1 MRTLLILISLL
12 LYNLAWAQ
20 IPVTD
25 AATNANIAIVNS
37 NLGVLTSN
45 LATTNTTL
53 AEILSIQT
61 TAKGE
66 AAQTTTNTM
75 NTLDEAKKMREIIE
89 QVNSAVSNA
98 MIVKEIW
105 DNAEKLTTTTF
116 NMQRVLNHASK
127 KYKWDR
133 RNTINQATDI
143 LQKMQPVLELVN
155 KVLSSGVLKADDTQR
170 LQMLMELNKQIK
182 ALVREQEVLAYH
194 AIELPGLSYDVIK
207 N

>member
-25 AATNANIAIVNS
+25 AATNANLAIVNS

-89 QVNSAVSNA
+89 QVNSEVSNA

-143 LQKMQPVLELVN
+143 MQKMQPVLELVN
-155 KVLSSGVLKADDTQR
+155 KVLSYGVLKADDTQR
-170 LQMLMELNKQIK
+170 LQMLMELNKQMK